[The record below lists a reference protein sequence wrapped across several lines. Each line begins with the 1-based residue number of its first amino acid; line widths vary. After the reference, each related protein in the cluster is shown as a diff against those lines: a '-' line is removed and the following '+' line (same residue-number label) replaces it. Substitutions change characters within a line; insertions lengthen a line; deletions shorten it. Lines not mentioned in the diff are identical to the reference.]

1 MSATALFGQLLL
13 GLINGSFYAML
24 SLGLAIIF
32 GLLGIVNAAQG
43 AFYMLGAFIA
53 WMLLHYLGIGYWWA
67 FVLAPFAVAI
77 FGMILER
84 VLIARVYTLDHLY
97 GLLLTLGLFQI
108 IQGMFVHWYGTS
120 GQPYDYPYGLT
131 GGYNLGFMF
140 MPAYRAWVVV
150 ASLACC
156 FGTWYAVEKTRLG
169 AYLRAATENP
179 TLVRA
184 FGINVPRLVTL
195 AFGGGVALA
204 GLAGVLAAP
213 IYQVNPLMGGNIL
226 ITVFAVVVIGGFG
239 SILGSIV
246 TGLALGV
253 LEGLSK
259 VFYPE
264 ASNMVIFVIMILVLM
279 VKPAGL
285 FGRERQMAAM
295 QVSEAMP
302 AIADRT
308 RDGGWLGLAV
318 GIAILVA
325 APFLVYPAF
334 LTELLCMALFAC
346 AFNLLIG
353 GGGLLSFGHAA
364 FFGGGAYIAA
374 ETAKAF
380 GFSFELALLSGT
392 ACATFLGFLFGI
404 IAIRRQGLFFA
415 MITLALTQGVY
426 FLALR
431 LPFTN
436 SEDGIQAV
444 PRGWLFGLVDLK
456 DNFAMYYVTAAIF
469 LAGYLLVARVWK
481 SPFGQVLRAIKNNEP
496 RMISLGYPVDR
507 YKLMNFVLSAALAGV
522 AGSLKAIAL
531 GLATLT
537 DVDFTTSAAVVLM
550 VLLGGMGTL
559 LGPVVGAILT
569 VSMDEYLAGIGVPVP
584 VVIGV
589 IFVVIILVFRRGIVG
604 EAFHYWN
611 RWQARAAPSYRSG

>member
-1 MSATALFGQLLL
+1 
-13 GLINGSFYAML
+13 
-24 SLGLAIIF
+24 
-32 GLLGIVNAAQG
+32 
-43 AFYMLGAFIA
+43 
-53 WMLLHYLGIGYWWA
+53 
-67 FVLAPFAVAI
+67 
-77 FGMILER
+77 
-84 VLIARVYTLDHLY
+84 
-97 GLLLTLGLFQI
+97 
-108 IQGMFVHWYGTS
+108 
-120 GQPYDYPYGLT
+120 
-131 GGYNLGFMF
+131 MF

-150 ASLACC
+150 ASLVCC
-156 FGTWYAVEKTRLG
+156 FGTWYAIEKTRLG
-169 AYLRAATENP
+169 TNLRAATENP
-179 TLVRA
+179 ILVRA
-184 FGINVPRLVTL
+184 FGINVPRMVTL

-213 IYQVNPLMGGNIL
+213 IYQVNPLMGANIL

-264 ASNMVIFVIMILVLM
+264 ASNMVIFVIMIAVLM
-279 VKPAGL
+279 VRPAGL
-285 FGRERQMAAM
+285 FGRERQMM
-295 QVSEAMP
+295 PQVRVTP
-302 AIADRT
+302 AVASPT
-308 RDGGWLGLAV
+308 RGIGWPELAV

-325 APFLVYPAF
+325 APFLVYPVF
-334 LTELLCMALFAC
+334 LMELLCMALFAC
-346 AFNLLIG
+346 SFNLLIG

-380 GFSFELALLSGT
+380 GFPFELAMLSGI
-392 ACATFLGFLFGI
+392 ASATLLGVVFGL

-415 MITLALTQGVY
+415 MITLALAQAVY

-444 PRGWLFGLVDLK
+444 PRGRLFGLVDLN
-456 DNFAMYYVTAAIF
+456 DNFVMYYVTAAIF
-469 LAGYLLVARVWK
+469 LAGFLLVARVWN
-481 SPFGQVLRAIKNNEP
+481 SPFGQVLRAIKDNQP

-507 YKLMNFVLSAALAGV
+507 YKLMNFVLSAALAGA

-559 LGPVVGAILT
+559 LGPVVGAILA
-569 VSMDEYLAGIGVPVP
+569 VSMDEYLAGIGIPVP

-604 EAFHYWN
+604 EAIHHWN
-611 RWQARAAPSYRSG
+611 GWQARSRALPIA

>member
-1 MSATALFGQLLL
+1 MSLTALFGQLLL

-43 AFYMLGAFIA
+43 AFYMLGAFIT
-53 WMLLHYLGIGYWWA
+53 WMLLHYFGISYWWA
-67 FVLAPFAVAI
+67 LVLAPLAVAI
-77 FGMILER
+77 IGMVLER
-84 VLIARVYTLDHLY
+84 TLIARVYSIDHLY
-97 GLLLTLGLFQI
+97 GLLLTLGVFQI
-108 IQGMFVHWYGTS
+108 IQGMFVRWYGTS
-120 GQPYDYPYGLT
+120 GQPYDYPHELT

-140 MPAYRAWVVV
+140 LPIYRAWVVS
-150 ASLACC
+150 ASLVCC
-156 FGTWYAVEKTRLG
+156 FSTWYAIEKTRLG

-184 FGINVPRLVTL
+184 FGINVPRMVTL

-246 TGLALGV
+246 TGLTLGV
-253 LEGLSK
+253 VEGLSK

-264 ASNMVIFVIMILVLM
+264 ASNMVIFAIMIIVLM

-285 FGRERQMAAM
+285 FGRERGTTPEIREASASAAK
-295 QVSEAMP
+295 
-302 AIADRT
+302 T
-308 RDGGWLGLAV
+308 RGIGWPGLMI
-318 GIAILVA
+318 GIAILIV
-325 APFLVYPAF
+325 APFLVYPVF
-334 LTELLCMALFAC
+334 LMELLCMALFAC

-353 GGGLLSFGHAA
+353 GGGLFSFGHAA
-364 FFGGGAYIAA
+364 FFGCGAYIAA

-380 GFSFELALLSGT
+380 GFPFELAMFSGI
-392 ACATFLGFLFGI
+392 AGATLLGFLFGVT
-404 IAIRRQGLFFA
+404 AIRRQGLFFA
-415 MITLALTQGVY
+415 MITLALAQAIY

-444 PRGWLFGLVDLK
+444 PRGRLFGSIDLN

-469 LAGYLLVARVWK
+469 LAGYLLVARVWN
-481 SPFGQVLRAIKNNEP
+481 SPFGEVLRGIKDNQP
-496 RMISLGYPVDR
+496 RMISLGYRVER
-507 YKLMNFVLSAALAGV
+507 YQLMNFVLSAALAGA

-537 DVDFTTSAAVVLM
+537 DVDFTTSAAAVLM

-569 VSMDEYLAGIGVPVP
+569 VSMDEYLAGIGIPVP

-604 EAFHYWN
+604 EAIHHWN
-611 RWQARAAPSYRSG
+611 RWRAPTSALPIA